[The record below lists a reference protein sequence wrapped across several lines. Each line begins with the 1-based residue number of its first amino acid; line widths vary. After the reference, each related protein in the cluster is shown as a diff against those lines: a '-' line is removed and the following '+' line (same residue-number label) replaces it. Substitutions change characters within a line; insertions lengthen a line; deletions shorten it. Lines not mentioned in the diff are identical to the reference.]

1 MSGFDAHYFGSYLV
15 TDPDNGRLPYRFAWT
30 YPKPTSG
37 YKAHLAAGLAPE
49 TYPDRL
55 YDDATHTLTVGW
67 FDLSTTALASA
78 INAAM
83 TAIVPGVR
91 WTVTTSG
98 AALTLGCDVLGVE
111 HSEAYIVDVDG
122 RRGTAIDFM
131 LTCTPGWQDAEAEVT
146 LAAPESVP
154 CVYSAADL
162 AGSMPAPFRLALTND
177 QAVTG
182 ATVGFRHAPDAA
194 LGPLQDYQGSADAT
208 ALAGEYAG
216 ATMTSGGAALG
227 TPDTIDTNAHRG
239 WWYACARLRQPDGTP
254 ADTTYLAR
262 STVTASGMSG
272 TQTFDSDALPAT
284 VTDEYEHVRLG
295 PVPIPAGAV
304 PEVAS
309 GSAVSEGNAVDDG
322 TLMLTSAVVGIG
334 IEYQLVARQTFETFK
349 GQSLTFTYTI
359 DTTYREVL
367 TDGQVRIYDDSGGVD
382 YIHMQI
388 LSAAELEVGTHTINL
403 VAPIWTEAG
412 LTYAV
417 ELRIRRP
424 YSAGIFRVGFAYSN
438 GDYAAG
444 ALTTPVGSGESAG
457 DDLTFAIGGLSEV
470 AFNSTVGI
478 IAKNTGGG
486 TGRLDTLAL
495 VPADEFAMLAD
506 TTHAA
511 DEGLLI
517 DAMDPDAVTVYET
530 DTAGGIGPVDQD
542 DIEYVGAPHIWPG
555 DTAIVY
561 DAHTPG
567 DAAPTAGDGRLWY
580 KPTYLTPYG
589 G

>member
-1 MSGFDAHYFGSYLV
+1 MSGFDTHYFGNYLV
-15 TDPDNGRLPYRFAWT
+15 TNPDNGRLPYRFAWT

-67 FDLSTTALASA
+67 FDLSTAALASA

-91 WTVTTSG
+91 WAVTTSG

-111 HSEAYIVDVDG
+111 HSEAYSVDVDG

-131 LTCTPGWQDAEAEVT
+131 LTCTPGWQDAETEVT

-227 TPDTIDTNAHRG
+227 TPDTLDTNAHRG
-239 WWYACARLRQPDGTP
+239 WWYACARLQQPDGTP

-262 STVTASGMSG
+262 STVTALGMSG

-284 VTDEYEHVRLG
+284 VTDLYEHVRLG
-295 PVPIPAGAV
+295 PVPIPAGQV
-304 PEVAS
+304 PDVETGS
-309 GSAVSEGNAVDDG
+309 GYEPVTEGNAVDDG
-322 TLMLTSAVVGIG
+322 TLTLAAATGGLTVLQTFAGFDGDVVGI
-334 IEYQLVARQTFETFK
+334 
-349 GQSLTFTYTI
+349 TYTV
-359 DTTYREVL
+359 DEAPSVATQSVL
-367 TDGQVRIYDDSGGVD
+367 LQLTDSGGAALDTVS
-382 YIHMQI
+382 
-388 LSAAELEVGTHTINL
+388 SAPPTTVGTHTATLAVPYQIETGTTYGFKFIFSFA
-403 VAPIWTEAG
+403 APDGT
-412 LTYAV
+412 
-417 ELRIRRP
+417 
-424 YSAGIFRVGFAYSN
+424 VGFAHSN

-444 ALTTPVGSGESAG
+444 ALTTPIGSGESAG
-457 DDLTFAIGGLSEV
+457 DDLTFTVTGRVPLG
-470 AFNSTVGI
+470 FNSTVGI

-517 DAMDPDAVTVYET
+517 DAMDPDEVTVYET
-530 DTAGGIGPVDQD
+530 DTAGGMGPVDQD

-567 DAAPTAGDGRLWY
+567 NAAPTAGDGRLWY